1 METRAKIEHGPLE
14 IEVHAFEDED
24 YQEEVIDIIEFI
36 EENKA
41 VIEELEGEISR
52 SGMKD
57 SGTEDTSLEAFTES
71 NGDESES
78 EEQIEA
84 GPLSEVASELRVSE
98 RELEE
103 FLFVDSEGE
112 DPPVMYVDEVG
123 EVGDRKTDRQ
133 RVVSLI
139 LLYLWHRCYDV
150 DRVKSTNLKDALA
163 LSNVSS
169 SGMGNMYQG
178 EGDRYFNRK
187 GRGPSATVRLTPP
200 GKRQARKEL
209 KRLLEGDDSE

>member
-14 IEVHAFEDED
+14 IEVHALEDED
-24 YQEEVIDIIEFI
+24 YQEEIIEIIEFI

-52 SGMKD
+52 SEMSD
-57 SGTEDTSLEAFTES
+57 SGVEETSLEAFTE
-71 NGDESES
+71 NKGDESAS
-78 EEQIEA
+78 EEETEA
-84 GPLSEVASELRVSE
+84 GPLSEVASELRVPE
-98 RELEE
+98 RKLEE
-103 FLFVDSEGE
+103 FLFVDPEGD

-123 EVGDRKTDRQ
+123 EVGERKTDKQ

-209 KRLLEGDDSE
+209 NRLIQEDNSE